1 MAHDNYKQKYL
12 DIRAK
17 LIESTD
23 VAYRL
28 GFEEG
33 LKEGEQAAQ
42 RQAEQEQMAMEQAAL
57 AGQGMPGEPGMEG
70 GGVDA
75 APGAADPEQSPT
87 EEAIDDAEVMNQAQ
101 GGTELD
107 QHIDELESLVAK
119 GEKPKV
125 TDIRKAVEALASVR
139 KSYKEKTKKRQKK
152 VVSAQKQFVD
162 NILKS
167 WDVEQEEVAE
177 NLEDIIREHG
187 LKIENK

>member
-1 MAHDNYKQKYL
+1 MAKDSYKAKYHE
-12 DIRAK
+12 IRSK
-17 LIESTD
+17 LISATD

-28 GFEEG
+28 GYEQG

-42 RQAEQEQMAMEQAAL
+42 RVQEQEQMAMEQAAL
-57 AGQGMPGEPGMEG
+57 AGQGMPGEAGMEG
-70 GGVDA
+70 GIDA
-75 APGAADPEQSPT
+75 AAGASDPEQSPT
-87 EEAIDDAEVMNQAQ
+87 EEAIDDAEMMNAAQ

-125 TDIRKAVEALASVR
+125 TDIRKAVEALSSVR

-167 WDVEQEEVAE
+167 WDTEQKEVAE
-177 NLEDIIREHG
+177 NLEDIIKEHG
-187 LKIENK
+187 LKID